1 MTVALG
7 VLLAPVA
14 SAAPDTSGAASSAVS
29 STGNS
34 STGNSSTGNSTAGNS
49 TAVGAVTG
57 YLVQTATAGQTRAA
71 VEAVGA
77 EPSVTFDTVLHGFAA
92 PLDPAQAAEL
102 RDRPGVVG
110 VEEDRTVTPLDPQ
123 AAHQAAPLDPD
134 DPDGAA
140 TAEQAPGN
148 WGLDRIDQPDL
159 PLDGQYRRTASGAG
173 VDVFVL
179 DTGVDARHPEFG
191 GRARLEVN
199 TIDDRDEDCDGHGTV
214 VSGIAASNSYGVA
227 PGANVRGVKV
237 LDCNGTGTLSSLLA
251 GLDWVVQNKRGPSVA
266 VMSWSY
272 GSSPMLRQAVQRML
286 DAGVFAASSAGNTGG
301 DDCTALPR
309 AVDGVL
315 VVANST
321 IEDRRASNSSTGRC
335 VSLYA
340 PGTRIVAPVPGGG
353 TASYSGTSMAAPF
366 AAGVAALYKQ
376 AQGDRPSPA
385 VKQWIIDNAVGG
397 RIDGGSTGNTPN
409 RLLQT
414 GGL

>member
-1 MTVALG
+1 MRPRAARLVTAGVLAVALG
-7 VLLAPVA
+7 VPLAPTA
-14 SAAPDTSGAASSAVS
+14 SAAETAPSAP
-29 STGNS
+29 
-34 STGNSSTGNSTAGNS
+34 A
-49 TAVGAVTG
+49 G
-57 YLVQTATAGQTRAA
+57 YLVQTATDGQTRAA
-71 VEAVGA
+71 AESVGVE
-77 EPSVTFDTVLHGFAA
+77 PKVTFDSVVHGFAA
-92 PLDPAQAAEL
+92 DLTPAQATEL

-110 VEEDRTVTPLDPQ
+110 VEEDRTISPLDPQ
-123 AAHQAAPLDPD
+123 AAHQDAPVGP
-134 DPDGAA
+134 PAG
-140 TAEQAPGN
+140 AEQAPGN
-148 WGLDRIDQPDL
+148 WGLDRVDQPNL
-159 PLDGQYRRTASGAG
+159 PLDGQYRHTATGAG

-179 DTGVDARHPEFG
+179 DTGVDASHPQFG
-191 GRARLEVN
+191 GRAGLELN
-199 TIDDRDEDCDGHGTV
+199 TIDRTDTDCDGHGTV
-214 VSGIAASNSYGVA
+214 VAGIAASKDYGVA
-227 PGANVRGVKV
+227 PGATVRAVKV

-335 VSLYA
+335 VSIYA

-376 AQGDRPSPA
+376 AQGDRPTPA
-385 VKQWIIDNAVGG
+385 VKQWIIDNAVEG
-397 RIDGGSTGNTPN
+397 RIEGGSTGNTPN

>member
-14 SAAPDTSGAASSAVS
+14 SAAPDTSGAANSAVSS

-34 STGNSSTGNSTAGNS
+34 SAANSTAANS
-49 TAVGAVTG
+49 TAAGAVTG

-134 DPDGAA
+134 DPDGTA

-301 DDCTALPR
+301 DAGTALPR
-309 AVDGVL
+309 AGDGVRG
-315 VVANST
+315 VANST
-321 IEDRRASNSSTGRC
+321 IADRRASNSSTGRC

>member
-1 MTVALG
+1 MGDL
-7 VLLAPVA
+7 
-14 SAAPDTSGAASSAVS
+14 
-29 STGNS
+29 
-34 STGNSSTGNSTAGNS
+34 
-49 TAVGAVTG
+49 TG

-77 EPSVTFDTVLHGFAA
+77 TPSVTFDTVLHGFAA

-102 RDRPGVVG
+102 RERPGVVG
-110 VEEDRTVTPLDPQ
+110 VEEDRTVNPLDPQ
-123 AAHQAAPLDPD
+123 GSHQAAPSD
-134 DPDGAA
+134 DREGPGGDVAV
-140 TAEQAPGN
+140 TEQAPGN

-159 PLDGQYRRTASGAG
+159 PLDGRYQRTATGSG

-227 PGANVRGVKV
+227 PEANVRGVKV

-251 GLDWVVQNKRGPSVA
+251 GLDWAVQNKRGPSVA

-272 GSSPMLRQAVQRML
+272 GDSPMLRQAIQRIL
-286 DAGVFAASSAGNTGG
+286 DAGIFAASSAGNTGG

-335 VSLYA
+335 VSIYA
-340 PGTRIVAPVPGGG
+340 PGSRIVAPVPGGG

-376 AQGDRPSPA
+376 AQGDRPSAA
-385 VKQWIIDNAVGG
+385 VKRWIIDNSVGG

>member
-1 MTVALG
+1 M
-7 VLLAPVA
+7 
-14 SAAPDTSGAASSAVS
+14 
-29 STGNS
+29 
-34 STGNSSTGNSTAGNS
+34 
-49 TAVGAVTG
+49 
-57 YLVQTATAGQTRAA
+57 QTATAGQTRAA

>member
-14 SAAPDTSGAASSAVS
+14 SAAPDTSGSA
-29 STGNS
+29 
-34 STGNSSTGNSTAGNS
+34 NS

-123 AAHQAAPLDPD
+123 AAHQGAPLDPD
-134 DPDGAA
+134 DPDGTA

-409 RLLQT
+409 RLLQS

>member
-1 MTVALG
+1 MSLPRSRAALSVIAGLLVTALG
-7 VLLAPVA
+7 VPLAPT
-14 SAAPDTSGAASSAVS
+14 AAAAATAPGAPI
-29 STGNS
+29 
-34 STGNSSTGNSTAGNS
+34 
-49 TAVGAVTG
+49 G
-57 YLVQTATAGQTRAA
+57 YLVQTASAGQTRAA
-71 VEAVGA
+71 AEAVGA
-77 EPSVTFDTVLHGFAA
+77 EPTVTFDSVVHGFAA
-92 PLDPAQAAEL
+92 PLDSAQAAEL

-110 VEEDRTVTPLDPQ
+110 VEEDRTITPLDPQ
-123 AAHQAAPLDPD
+123 AVHQDAPLGP
-134 DPDGAA
+134 AQ
-140 TAEQAPGN
+140 AEQAPGN

-159 PLDGQYRRTASGAG
+159 PLDGQYRRTADGSG

-179 DTGVDARHPEFG
+179 DTGVDEGHPQFG
-191 GRARLEVN
+191 GRATLETN
-199 TIDDRDEDCDGHGTV
+199 TIDQRDEDCDGHGTV
-214 VSGIAASNSYGVA
+214 VAGIAAAKDYGVA
-227 PGANVRGVKV
+227 PGANVRSVKV

-272 GSSPMLRQAVQRML
+272 GSSPILEQAVKRMI
-286 DAGVFAASSAGNTGG
+286 DGGVFAASSAGNTGG

-309 AVDGVL
+309 AVGGVL

-321 IEDRRASNSSTGRC
+321 IEDGRASNSSTGRC

-366 AAGVAALYKQ
+366 AVGVAALYKQ
-376 AQGDRPSPA
+376 ARGDQPSA
-385 VKQWIIDNAVGG
+385 SVKKWIVDNAVGG
-397 RIDGGSTGNTPN
+397 KIDGGATGGTPN